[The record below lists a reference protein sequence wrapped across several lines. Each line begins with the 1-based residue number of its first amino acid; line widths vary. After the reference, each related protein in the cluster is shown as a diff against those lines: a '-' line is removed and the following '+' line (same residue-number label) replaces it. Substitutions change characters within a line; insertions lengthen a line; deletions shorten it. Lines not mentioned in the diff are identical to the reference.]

1 MTPELQQS
9 LAALI
14 DTLSWVIG
22 IGAALVFWAWLM
34 R

>member
-14 DTLSWVIG
+14 DTLSFAIG
-22 IGAALVFWAWLM
+22 VGVVVAIWAWLM